1 METTSSRSNNFSNNR
16 QNNDVNPLKKW
27 VILLGILAGVF
38 FITTLYFG
46 FFAKPIMNKE
56 YVKVEDEK
64 VELQSELD
72 SLLAEHEKIKAQ
84 YGELSDQLS
93 EKDSL
98 IMANA
103 AEIEQLIN
111 SQADYRKIKKQL
123 ARLQNIS
130 QEYVKEMDKLY
141 QENKALKDENTQVKA
156 DLESERQDKA
166 NIQKSNDELHSK
178 LTGAAVFKAYNIR
191 SAGYAVKSK
200 GTEEVT
206 DKASRVRRIK
216 TSLIL
221 GENPLIDAGPVTIYC
236 RIAVP
241 GSGKVLT
248 LGSSNTYSFVHDG
261 QRLQYSAKQVV
272 NYNNKSQNVTLNWDL
287 MADDKAAKGKYV
299 IQVFT
304 DEQYLGESSFTLK

>member
-1 METTSSRSNNFSNNR
+1 MESTSGFNNSLNSNNNSNE
-16 QNNDVNPLKKW
+16 NPLRKW
-27 VILLGILAGVF
+27 VVLLGILAGVF
-38 FITTLYFG
+38 FITTLYFA
-46 FFAKPIMNKE
+46 FFAKPVMNKE
-56 YVKVEDEK
+56 YTKVEDAK
-64 VELQSELD
+64 VELQTELD

-141 QENKALKDENTQVKA
+141 QENQALKDENTQVKA
-156 DLESERQDKA
+156 DLETERQDKA
-166 NIQKSNDELHSK
+166 NIQKSNDELNSK
-178 LTGAAVFKAYNIR
+178 LTGAAVFKAYNIH

-200 GTEEVT
+200 GVEEAT
-206 DKASRVRRIK
+206 DKASRVRRIR
-216 TSLIL
+216 TSMIL
-221 GENPLIDAGPVTIYC
+221 GENPLIEAGPVNIYC

-248 LGSSNTYSFVHDG
+248 PGSSNTYSFVHDG
-261 QRLQYSAKQVV
+261 QRLQYSSKQIV
-272 NYNNKSQNVTLNWDL
+272 NYNKKSQTVTLDWNL
-287 MADDKAAKGKYV
+287 EPDDKAVKGKYI

-304 DEQYLGESSFTLK
+304 DDQYLGESSFTLK